1 MRKKLFLSLFLA
13 FSIAIGCADGA
24 VRSASS
30 PSRTQQTTKT
40 SATSPRSV
48 TTPARKQQTTKSTT
62 RSTTKSVQKS
72 NVRSAIPQASAT
84 TQQSR
89 QVKSARSA
97 IQQKNTKRIVGRAA
111 TTTSSD
117 MTLAFGADYDK
128 CHDAYFTCMDQF
140 CASIDDT
147 YRRCIC
153 SSRLSEI
160 KQKQSAIA
168 QSSDSL
174 AAFQDLNMEVIKKSA
189 AEVQAMTSAT
199 AGEQIATSAKDTSNS
214 AKQLTAIGDV
224 LSQAKSKALSTGG
237 TLDAGGNIKSIW
249 STTDIANGAN
259 IANLTGESLYNAV
272 NAQCSEM
279 VADQCPEST
288 LNIVISAYG
297 MYIENDCATLANNL
311 TKQKN
316 AANSAIRET
325 GHQMNVARLENYDA
339 HNSLPINDCISNI
352 RQDITAPTA
361 CGTDFVHCLDHS
373 GLYLNIDTGEP
384 IYSKNF
390 YNLENQISLSGNIL
404 NNQKN
409 NSIITYLNTK
419 KKFAAGTLDKC
430 RDLSSDIWDE
440 FMRQSIIEIYQK
452 QQEKIRKV
460 KTECLNAVNQCY
472 DSRSTQLKDFSSV
485 TDKTL
490 LGLNQETVEALC
502 KEKLDTCSNL
512 YGGGPDGLEILVDTM
527 HDITDQRIVA
537 ECQNFLTDFG
547 NNLCAVQTSD
557 TLHSYPYACRVYAPG
572 DQQYATNSACND
584 ASANIPA
591 CGDDYVNSLYHQFVK
606 YALQV
611 CIRPSEYETLKQ
623 EIPTL
628 VLQDVNIVMNKMR
641 ISMGNE
647 LSKECERLGGIWVT
661 TPYNES
667 DSTIQLQDQFYTETG
682 SNKKWGYCKTQPTA
696 VETYLVT
703 LNYGTTTITTTLG
716 TGENQ
721 TTDDNTYTINVQY
734 GAEMPTVQIPKY
746 QNTDDTFATFGGYF
760 SEPNGGGTQ
769 YYDENGVSKHN
780 WNVASNATLYAKW
793 VKTYTIT
800 LNSEYKENDTTICSG
815 NTQQITVTAD
825 NEMPTLSEGVPAE
838 CEYID
843 TANNNRNTKY
853 AFTGYYYEP
862 SNTKYYNADGTSAH
876 VYDLDQSDVTLQA
889 QFVEKVPI
897 TLECNHNCCSPSS
910 PNVVYATPGQ
920 PMPAISKP
928 SINFGPGNGCQTA
941 NDFYVFQG
949 YFTAQSGGIQYYN
962 ARGKSVHTYGTGQ
975 EATTLYAQWIM
986 GSTGGSV
993 TPNNP
998 YINGE
1003 NEGENESMTGSN
1015 GGGGNSGFI
1024 ME

>member
-339 HNSLPINDCISNI
+339 HNSLPINDCISHI

-512 YGGGPDGLEILVDTM
+512 YGGGPDGLELLVNTM

-557 TLHSYPYACRVYAPG
+557 TLHSYPYSCRVYAPG
-572 DQQYATNSACND
+572 DQQYATNSTCND
-584 ASANIPA
+584 ANANIPE

-611 CIRPSEYETLKQ
+611 CIRPSEYETLKAD
-623 EIPTL
+623 IPTE

-641 ISMGNE
+641 ISMGSE

-661 TPYNES
+661 TPYTES
-667 DSTIQLQDQFYTETG
+667 DATIQLQEQFYTETG
-682 SNKKWGYCKTQPTA
+682 SNKKWGYCKTQPTT

-703 LNYGTTTITTTLG
+703 LNYGTTTTTITSGNNENTTQTTT
-716 TGENQ
+716 TS
-721 TTDDNTYTINVQY
+721 DNVYTINVQY
-734 GAEMPTVQIPKY
+734 GAEMPAIQIPVF
-746 QNTDDTFATFGGYF
+746 QSTEDTVATFGGYY

-793 VKTYTIT
+793 NKTFSVELHNSATCNDENPTII
-800 LNSEYKENDTTICSG
+800 NVS
-815 NTQQITVTAD
+815 
-825 NEMPTLSEGVPAE
+825 
-838 CEYID
+838 
-843 TANNNRNTKY
+843 
-853 AFTGYYYEP
+853 
-862 SNTKYYNADGTSAH
+862 YNA
-876 VYDLDQSDVTLQA
+876 
-889 QFVEKVPI
+889 E
-897 TLECNHNCCSPSS
+897 
-910 PNVVYATPGQ
+910 
-920 PMPAISKP
+920 MPAIDISTIANP
-928 SINFGPGNGCQTA
+928 TSFRGYYAEPNG
-941 NDFYVFQG
+941 
-949 YFTAQSGGIQYYN
+949 GGTQYYN
-962 ARGKSVHTYGTGQ
+962 ANGEPIHIYDINGSTSLCAKYAAPHTITFDRKGSSTGITTLTVYENETLPTLTYSQRPRRNGYSFQGYYTEENGGGDKYFNANGTPAIAIYDNT
-975 EATTLYAQWIM
+975 EDMTLYAHYTSNIILPD
-986 GSTGGSV
+986 GDDVSGDIVGDDTGGNGNGQQYQEAA
-993 TPNNP
+993 T
-998 YINGE
+998 INE
-1003 NEGENESMTGSN
+1003 P
-1015 GGGGNSGFI
+1015 
-1024 ME
+1024 